1 MQLLACHKINIKFC
15 TINSSYFDCSGECN
29 AKTPFFY
36 KFDYN
41 LVFFIYIPPHVAGH
55 YVFALSR
62 CPIVRPV
69 VWPVPISARGQHC
82 TLAIGQHAGQHAV
95 RAGVSIHVPTWTRPQ
110 TGESIPVQK
119 WKSPQG
125 GQAPQMMLR
134 ATR

>member
-1 MQLLACHKINIKFC
+1 MQRKN
-15 TINSSYFDCSGECN
+15 
-29 AKTPFFY
+29 PVFY

-69 VWPVPISARGQHC
+69 VCRPVLISARGQHC
-82 TLAIGQHAGQHAV
+82 TLAIGQHAV